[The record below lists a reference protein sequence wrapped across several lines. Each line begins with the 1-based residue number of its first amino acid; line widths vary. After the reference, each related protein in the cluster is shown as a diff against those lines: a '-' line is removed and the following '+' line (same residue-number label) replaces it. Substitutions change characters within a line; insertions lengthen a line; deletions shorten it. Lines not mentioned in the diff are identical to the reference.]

1 MANAP
6 TMAATKPFTPIRKR
20 VLKYRVVSG
29 AISRPETAP
38 ISAASAKLSSAERSV
53 GMPISRAP
61 TRLMAVARSALPTME
76 RPRIS
81 SSPSSASVT
90 PSTTSDW
97 PEMAMPPNAQRASTN
112 AGVRAPSAPKNS
124 RPSPTSTPCS
134 ATATMSS
141 ISTEASASGRKARRY
156 SSGPSGAIST
166 SVVSACRYN
175 NDTGRRPG
183 SNAAGRRPD
192 SSAGR
197 RPGSHTSAQASSGNA
212 THHSRVLG
220 QRTAWPPLPPPP
232 RPRAPARHPHQRAS
246 QQRQRHAP
254 QQGAR
259 PVDGVAADAA
269 QQFPRQHYG
278 GQRQQQPQRG
288 RNAPPLQHD
297 HGQRAKGHELA
308 LGDEDHPG
316 HGKNQ
321 HQGQRHQSVD
331 GAIDQA
337 VLHQQQGNLQIH
349 GRMAQGWYF
358 QAPFSILTITR
369 ARWSRPRWSV
379 SDMLKMPCAPGTSRS
394 CSSASRRAMRNSTL
408 PGRAL
413 PSAAG
418 TAAASS
424 TPASQ
429 LCAPKVETLPA
440 PWTAS

>member
-1 MANAP
+1 
-6 TMAATKPFTPIRKR
+6 MAATKPFRPSRKP
-20 VLKYRVVSG
+20 VSEYTVVSG

-61 TRLMAVARSALPTME
+61 TRLIAVARSALPTVE

-175 NDTGRRPG
+175 DTGRRPG

-197 RPGSHTSAQASSGNA
+197 RPGSHTSPPATTSNP
-212 THHSRVLG
+212 THHHDS
-220 QRTAWPPLPPPP
+220 P
-232 RPRAPARHPHQRAS
+232 RHH
-246 QQRQRHAP
+246 H
-254 QQGAR
+254 
-259 PVDGVAADAA
+259 
-269 QQFPRQHYG
+269 G

-288 RNAPPLQHD
+288 RNAPALQHD